1 MQLIKNKADIDY
13 TEVVKDTYSLVRST
27 LGYTARIINIWDIL
41 KLTLGINEFE
51 ILMPE
56 MYNNASFESYL
67 VNKQIDWME
76 GKDVDFHEIYEAVLT
91 VGDFTSEEKRLMINR
106 KLEEILWGIFLA
118 ICNPELNF

>member
-1 MQLIKNKADIDY
+1 MQLIKNKEDIDY
-13 TEVVKDTYSLVRST
+13 TEIVKNTYSLVRST

-41 KLTLGINEFE
+41 KLTLGIDEFE

-76 GKDVDFHEIYEAVLT
+76 GRDVDFHEIYEAILT

>member
-1 MQLIKNKADIDY
+1 MHLIKNKEDIDY

-76 GKDVDFHEIYEAVLT
+76 GRDVDFHEIYEAVLT

>member
-1 MQLIKNKADIDY
+1 MQLIKNKEDIDY
-13 TEVVKDTYSLVRST
+13 TEVVKNTYSLVRST

-41 KLTLGINEFE
+41 KLTLGIDEFE

-76 GKDVDFHEIYEAVLT
+76 GRDVDFHEIYEAVLT

>member
-1 MQLIKNKADIDY
+1 MQLIKNKENVDY
-13 TEVVKDTYSLVRST
+13 TEIVKNTYSLVRST

-41 KLTLGINEFE
+41 KLTLDIDEFE

-56 MYNNASFESYL
+56 LYNNASFESYL

-76 GKDVDFHEIYEAVLT
+76 GRDVDFHEIYEAILT

>member
-1 MQLIKNKADIDY
+1 MQLIKNKEDIDY

-76 GKDVDFHEIYEAVLT
+76 GRDVDFHEIYEAVLT

>member
-1 MQLIKNKADIDY
+1 MQLIKNKKDIDY

-76 GKDVDFHEIYEAVLT
+76 GRDVDFHEIYEAVLT

-106 KLEEILWGIFLA
+106 RLEEILWGIFLA

>member
-1 MQLIKNKADIDY
+1 MQLIKSKENIDY
-13 TEVVKDTYSLVRST
+13 TEVVKNTYSLVRST

-41 KLTLGINEFE
+41 KLTLGIDEFE

-76 GKDVDFHEIYEAVLT
+76 GRDVDFHEIYEAVLT

>member
-1 MQLIKNKADIDY
+1 MQLIKNKEDIDY

-41 KLTLGINEFE
+41 KLTLGIDEFE

-76 GKDVDFHEIYEAVLT
+76 GRDVDFHEIYEAVLT

-106 KLEEILWGIFLA
+106 RLEEILWGIFLA

>member
-1 MQLIKNKADIDY
+1 MQLIKNKEDIDY
-13 TEVVKDTYSLVRST
+13 TEIVKNTYSLVRST
-27 LGYTARIINIWDIL
+27 LGYTVRIINIWDIL
-41 KLTLGINEFE
+41 KLTLGIDEFE

-76 GKDVDFHEIYEAVLT
+76 GRDVDFHEIYEAILT

>member
-1 MQLIKNKADIDY
+1 MQLIKNKEDIDY
-13 TEVVKDTYSLVRST
+13 TEIVKNTYSLVRST

-41 KLTLGINEFE
+41 KLTLGIDEFE

-76 GKDVDFHEIYEAVLT
+76 GRDVDFHEIYEAVLT

>member
-1 MQLIKNKADIDY
+1 MQLIKNKEDIDY
-13 TEVVKDTYSLVRST
+13 TEIVKDTYSLVRST

-41 KLTLGINEFE
+41 KLTLGIDEFE

-76 GKDVDFHEIYEAVLT
+76 GRDVDFHEIYEAILT

>member
-1 MQLIKNKADIDY
+1 MQLIKNKEDIDY
-13 TEVVKDTYSLVRST
+13 TDVVKDTYSLVRST

-76 GKDVDFHEIYEAVLT
+76 GRDVDFHEIYEAVLT

>member
-1 MQLIKNKADIDY
+1 MQLIKNKEDIDY
-13 TEVVKDTYSLVRST
+13 TEIVKNTYSLVRST

-41 KLTLGINEFE
+41 KLTLGIDEFE

-67 VNKQIDWME
+67 VNKQVDWME
-76 GKDVDFHEIYEAVLT
+76 GRDVDFHEIYEAVLT

>member
-1 MQLIKNKADIDY
+1 MQLIKNKEDIDY
-13 TEVVKDTYSLVRST
+13 TEVVKNTYSLVRST

-67 VNKQIDWME
+67 VNKQVDWME
-76 GKDVDFHEIYEAVLT
+76 GRDVDFHEIYEAVLT

>member
-1 MQLIKNKADIDY
+1 MRLVKNKESTDY
-13 TEVVKDTYSLVRST
+13 SEIVKDTYRLVRSSF
-27 LGYTARIINIWDIL
+27 GYTARIINIWDIL
-41 KLTLGINEFE
+41 RLTLGIEEFE

-67 VNKQIDWME
+67 VNKQIDWMRGE
-76 GKDVDFHEIYEAVLT
+76 DIDFNEIYEAILV

>member
-1 MQLIKNKADIDY
+1 MQLIKNKKDIDY
-13 TEVVKDTYSLVRST
+13 TEVVKNTYNLVRST

-41 KLTLGINEFE
+41 KLTLGIDEFE

-76 GKDVDFHEIYEAVLT
+76 GRDVDFHEIYEAILT

>member
-1 MQLIKNKADIDY
+1 MQLIKNKEDIDY

-41 KLTLGINEFE
+41 KLTLGIDEFE

-67 VNKQIDWME
+67 VNKQIAWME
-76 GKDVDFHEIYEAVLT
+76 GRDVDFHEIYEAVLT

>member
-1 MQLIKNKADIDY
+1 MQLIKNKEDIDY

>member
-1 MQLIKNKADIDY
+1 MQLIKNKEDIDY
-13 TEVVKDTYSLVRST
+13 TEIVKDTYSLIRST

-41 KLTLGINEFE
+41 RLTLGIDEFE

-76 GKDVDFHEIYEAVLT
+76 GRDVDFHEIYEAILT

>member
-1 MQLIKNKADIDY
+1 MQLIKNKEDIDY

-76 GKDVDFHEIYEAVLT
+76 GRDVDFHEIYEAVLT

-106 KLEEILWGIFLA
+106 RLEEILWGIFLA